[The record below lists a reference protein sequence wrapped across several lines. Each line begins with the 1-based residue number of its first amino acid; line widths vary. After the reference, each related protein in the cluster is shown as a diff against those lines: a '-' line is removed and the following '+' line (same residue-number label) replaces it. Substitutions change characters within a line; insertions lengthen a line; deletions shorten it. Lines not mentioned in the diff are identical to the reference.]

1 MCVSDVRSVH
11 GSSRSRFVWRSTTLR
26 QTAVLCLSDSD
37 HAANQIFQNQVW
49 VGRRCL
55 VLFVREKSDQKPCKR
70 RQAEINQRPSP
81 TPSTARCTAATG
93 LCGTPTSDVRHAMC
107 ERSVPMLIRWMVMHT
122 TMYQRFNISIS
133 INTATAV
140 VLYPSRLWYCNTTIN
155 VRVRRVCTRSSSRS
169 TQDIRSINR
178 YRPVYRTHYS
188 CNQLSFLP
196 E

>member
-37 HAANQIFQNQVW
+37 HAANQIFQNQMW

-133 INTATAV
+133 INTA
-140 VLYPSRLWYCNTTIN
+140 VLTPGTTIN
-155 VRVRRVCTRSSSRS
+155 DVDDRRVRQSVYALKLKIYSRY
-169 TQDIRSINR
+169 TIN
-178 YRPVYRTHYS
+178 
-188 CNQLSFLP
+188 Q
-196 E
+196 

>member
-1 MCVSDVRSVH
+1 MCVSNVRSVH

-133 INTATAV
+133 TSISINT
-140 VLYPSRLWYCNTTIN
+140 LYSCTYPWLVQQRTIN
-155 VRVRRVCTRSSSRS
+155 DDRRVRQSVYALKLKIYSRY
-169 TQDIRSINR
+169 TIN
-178 YRPVYRTHYS
+178 
-188 CNQLSFLP
+188 Q
-196 E
+196 